1 MTKNLFIGFMAG
13 IGAGAATMYFL
24 DPDRG
29 CRRRALVTDKV
40 TAASRKL
47 TRAVEVTK
55 RDISNRSYGM
65 LMEARHLFGSEAV
78 PDDVLEARI
87 RSKMGRNVSNP
98 HAVQVTC
105 QNGNVRLSG
114 SVLANESA
122 SLLRRINAVP
132 GVSSVENNMDELPG
146 QEAISQ
152 AAQKKST
159 DQPAEKLGR
168 NRPQAIH

>member
-1 MTKNLFIGFMAG
+1 MTKNSFLGFMAG
-13 IGAGAATMYFL
+13 IGAGAASMYFL

-29 CRRRALVTDKV
+29 ARRRALMVDKV

-65 LMEARHLFGSEAV
+65 LMEARHLFQHEEV

-98 HAVQVTC
+98 HAIQVKC
-105 QNGNVRLSG
+105 QNGNVTLSG
-114 SVLANESA
+114 SVFANETA
-122 SLLRRINAVP
+122 SLLRCIDAIP
-132 GVSSVENNMDELPG
+132 GVGSLENNLEERPG
-146 QEAISQ
+146 REVVSRS
-152 AAQKKST
+152 AQQDST
-159 DQPAEKLGR
+159 GPSTKLGS
-168 NRPQAIH
+168 NRPPAIH